1 MSRGINKVILIGNLG
16 GDPEVRYTPSGAAVA
31 NVNLAT
37 NESWTDRGGEKQER
51 TEWHRLVFWSKL
63 AEIVGQY
70 LHKGSKVYVEG
81 RLQTRSWDDQS
92 GQKRYT
98 TEIVVTDMQMLDGRG
113 EGGAGPQGGPP
124 PGGGG
129 DFGGGGPPP
138 GGGGDFGGGGQ
149 GGGGGGQ
156 GGGGGYAP
164 PPPAG
169 GGGGGGTVAED
180 DDLPF

>member
-1 MSRGINKVILIGNLG
+1 MARGVNKVILIGNLG
-16 GDPEVRYTPSGAAVA
+16 GDPEVRYTPGGAAVA

-37 NESWTDRGGEKQER
+37 NESWTDREGQRQDR

-70 LHKGSKVYVEG
+70 LKKGSKIFVEG

-98 TEIVVTDMQMLDGRG
+98 TEIVVSDMQMLDGRG
-113 EGGAGPQGGPP
+113 EGGMGGGMGGPP
-124 PGGGG
+124 SGGQASDVGPAGGGPPGGG
-129 DFGGGGPPP
+129 DFG
-138 GGGGDFGGGGQ
+138 Q
-149 GGGGGGQ
+149 GGGGF
-156 GGGGGYAP
+156 A
-164 PPPAG
+164 PPAG
-169 GGGGGGTVAED
+169 GGQGAATED

>member
-1 MSRGINKVILIGNLG
+1 MSVQFSFRVEGMTCANCSGRVERVIKRLPGVA
-16 GDPEVRYTPSGAAVA
+16 EA

-37 NESWTDRGGEKQER
+37 NESWNDREGQRQER

-70 LHKGSKVYVEG
+70 LKKGSKIYVEG
-81 RLQTRSWDDQS
+81 RLQTRQWDDQS

-98 TEIVVTDMQMLDGRG
+98 TEIVVSDMQMLDGRG
-113 EGGAGPQGGPP
+113 DGAM
-124 PGGGG
+124 GGGG
-129 DFGGGGPPP
+129 MGGSQGGAAPGGGPPA
-138 GGGGDFGGGGQ
+138 GGGDYDQ
-149 GGGGGGQ
+149 G

-164 PPPAG
+164 PPG
-169 GGGGGGTVAED
+169 GGGGDGGDGGGGGAATED